1 MIFVQVLRLYLHE
14 GEAVGWLFALSD
26 RHVGA
31 AIAAMHRQPARRW
44 TVAELA
50 DEVGMSRSVFAARFG
65 ALVGE
70 GPIEY
75 LTRWRMLLAGRRLSQ
90 GESVGTIAR
99 SLGYESESAFRTAFK
114 RVTGRTPRDHARAGV
129 SA

>member
-1 MIFVQVLRLYLHE
+1 
-14 GEAVGWLFALSD
+14 
-26 RHVGA
+26 
-31 AIAAMHRQPARRW
+31 MHRQPARRW

-50 DEVGMSRSVFAARFG
+50 EEVGMSRSGFAARFG
-65 ALVGE
+65 ALVGD

-75 LTRWRMLLAGRRLSQ
+75 LTRWRMLLAGRSLSR
-90 GESVGTIAR
+90 GESVGAIAR

-114 RVTGRTPRDHARAGV
+114 RVTGRTPRHHARLGA